1 MAQDIID
8 QLSSLVSEFITRTT
22 AKVRKDFREILI
34 TILILHISLPGRINF
49 TQMGRFSN
57 KSERTYR
64 NRFECEYDWGKM
76 NMELAKNMINRSK
89 QKRLAV
95 VVDASFLGKAGKKT
109 PHVGLFWSGVNQAVK
124 HGIEL
129 HSWAI
134 VDADSRECV
143 TIKAYQSPSPEEM
156 KKKEQTRN
164 EMFLEQLDDLDKE
177 FKELQTDVL
186 IGDAAYANS
195 SFVIGCIKRGYKVVS
210 RLKKNTRLFS
220 LPEAPEKPKRGR
232 PRVKGDKLD
241 IANLPDKEF
250 IKFDTG
256 YEDMEA
262 FEGLAYCQ
270 SLKRVIK
277 LVVAVISKKER
288 KLFFST
294 DVNMSGK
301 DVVDFYRSRFQIEF
315 TFRDAHMYTGLG
327 HCEARSAAKLNFAIN
342 ASLCTVNVMREYIAQ
357 ENLDISIGQL
367 KEIITRLCILNYF
380 LIGRVWTIKR

>member
-134 VDADSRECV
+134 VDADSRFNNN
-143 TIKAYQSPSPEEM
+143 Y
-156 KKKEQTRN
+156 N
-164 EMFLEQLDDLDKE
+164 
-177 FKELQTDVL
+177 
-186 IGDAAYANS
+186 
-195 SFVIGCIKRGYKVVS
+195 YKGIDS
-210 RLKKNTRLFS
+210 
-220 LPEAPEKPKRGR
+220 
-232 PRVKGDKLD
+232 
-241 IANLPDKEF
+241 
-250 IKFDTG
+250 
-256 YEDMEA
+256 
-262 FEGLAYCQ
+262 C
-270 SLKRVIK
+270 
-277 LVVAVISKKER
+277 
-288 KLFFST
+288 
-294 DVNMSGK
+294 
-301 DVVDFYRSRFQIEF
+301 
-315 TFRDAHMYTGLG
+315 
-327 HCEARSAAKLNFAIN
+327 
-342 ASLCTVNVMREYIAQ
+342 
-357 ENLDISIGQL
+357 
-367 KEIITRLCILNYF
+367 
-380 LIGRVWTIKR
+380 

>member
-134 VDADSRECV
+134 VDADSRL
-143 TIKAYQSPSPEEM
+143 IKIKILLPIFQDSSINL
-156 KKKEQTRN
+156 T
-164 EMFLEQLDDLDKE
+164 
-177 FKELQTDVL
+177 LQVP
-186 IGDAAYANS
+186 ICNAQE
-195 SFVIGCIKRGYKVVS
+195 R
-210 RLKKNTRLFS
+210 RLHPL
-220 LPEAPEKPKRGR
+220 L
-232 PRVKGDKLD
+232 
-241 IANLPDKEF
+241 
-250 IKFDTG
+250 
-256 YEDMEA
+256 
-262 FEGLAYCQ
+262 
-270 SLKRVIK
+270 
-277 LVVAVISKKER
+277 
-288 KLFFST
+288 
-294 DVNMSGK
+294 
-301 DVVDFYRSRFQIEF
+301 
-315 TFRDAHMYTGLG
+315 
-327 HCEARSAAKLNFAIN
+327 SAASWLHLP
-342 ASLCTVNVMREYIAQ
+342 LC
-357 ENLDISIGQL
+357 
-367 KEIITRLCILNYF
+367 
-380 LIGRVWTIKR
+380 GRDR